1 MAAKRLPDNFMTLE
15 NESDMEDD
23 EDLDVYED
31 DGDDEDDIEFVEED
45 DQGPRPKQQ
54 DTSFVDFVNP
64 VKTVPVGKQQPFA
77 AAQPQPPVQQQQ
89 TFNNFGDF
97 GGMMHEAEEIP
108 MAPQVQPSEGYASI
122 EDEKTDLLIKLDRL
136 KRKGLTSKTFDVHAD
151 ILELRS
157 EVARIRSEAEL
168 ENSIQF
174 SQRMLVAAV
183 SLIEWGNKK
192 YDPFDLYLDGWSMS
206 IADNINSFDSVL
218 EKLYFKYRNK
228 INMPPEMEL
237 MMSLAGSAFMFH
249 MSNSM
254 FKKIMPNAQK
264 PNPDVLRSMMSAF
277 SGAASGLS
285 APSPPPQAPPPPS
298 QTTPSSQ
305 KVPPPQTSSSAPSQ
319 DQSGPAPYQMKGP
332 GLDLGPMMSLVG
344 SMGLPSDFMKPPEV
358 TREINNNRPPPPP
371 PNPIPGPA
379 SAAVPLPP
387 PPQVQNP
394 PVAPKKSPLDE
405 RIAEDRL
412 SDIISEDLESITGL
426 SDMSSVSGGSSVRK
440 VDFKPSAAAAGK
452 KRGRKPAALPSGKV
466 MLI

>member
-1 MAAKRLPDNFMTLE
+1 MVLE

-23 EDLDVYED
+23 EDLDIYED
-31 DGDDEDDIEFVEED
+31 DEDDEDIEFVED
-45 DQGPRPKQQ
+45 DGQ
-54 DTSFVDFVNP
+54 DIAGKMGAADNSFVDFVNP
-64 VKTVPVGKQQPFA
+64 VKTVPVGKQQPLA
-77 AAQPQPPVQQQQ
+77 AAPQAQQPAFVLPQQQP
-89 TFNNFGDF
+89 FGGDF
-97 GGMMHEAEEIP
+97 GGMMMQEPEET
-108 MAPQVQPSEGYASI
+108 MAPPVLPSEGYATI
-122 EDEKTDLLIKLDRL
+122 EDEKTDLLIKLDRM
-136 KRKGLTSKTFDVHAD
+136 KRKGLTAKTFDVHGD
-151 ILELRS
+151 IIELRS

-206 IADNINSFDSVL
+206 IADNVNSFDSVL

-228 INMPPEMEL
+228 IAMPPEMEL

-249 MSNSM
+249 MTNSM

-264 PNPDVLRSMMSAF
+264 PNPDMLRSMMSAF
-277 SGAASGLS
+277 AGGPKST
-285 APSPPPQAPPPPS
+285 APPPATMP
-298 QTTPSSQ
+298 Q
-305 KVPPPQTSSSAPSQ
+305 PPFPSAPPVAKDIASNKPQ
-319 DQSGPAPYQMKGP
+319 EQAKSEPAPYQMKGP

-358 TREINNNRPPPPP
+358 TRPIVESRPPPPP
-371 PNPIPGPA
+371 PMIQQQ
-379 SAAVPLPP
+379 PP
-387 PPQVQNP
+387 PPP
-394 PVAPKKSPLDE
+394 PAFPVAPTTVLDA

-426 SDMSSVSGGSSVRK
+426 SDMSSVSSGSKSSVRK
-440 VDFKPSAAAAGK
+440 VDLKGTSTAK
-452 KRGRKPAALPSGKV
+452 KRGRKAAPVVGKV

>member
-1 MAAKRLPDNFMTLE
+1 MAAKRLPNNDLILE

-31 DGDDEDDIEFVEED
+31 DDFDDEDDIEFVED
-45 DQGPRPKQQ
+45 DGAAPPTGKRPA
-54 DTSFVDFVNP
+54 DNSFVDFVNP
-64 VKTVPVGKQQPFA
+64 VKTVPLNATTQPQQPA
-77 AAQPQPPVQQQQ
+77 VTVQQQQ
-89 TFNNFGDF
+89 QPFNNFGNF
-97 GGMMHEAEEIP
+97 GSMMQQEDEPEEIHV
-108 MAPQVQPSEGYASI
+108 PQVQPSEGYATI

-136 KRKGLTSKTFDVHAD
+136 KKRGLTSKTFDVHVD

-157 EVARIRSEAEL
+157 EAARIRSEAEL

-174 SQRMLVAAV
+174 SQRMLIAAV

-206 IADNINSFDSVL
+206 IADNVNSFDSVL

-228 INMPPEMEL
+228 VNMPPEMEL

-249 MSNSM
+249 MTNSM

-264 PNPDVLRSMMSAF
+264 PNSDMLRSMMSAF
-277 SGAASGLS
+277 SGGGAASS
-285 APSPPPQAPPPPS
+285 APAAPVVAPQAPAPPPPAPTVAS
-298 QTTPSSQ
+298 PKPEPPS
-305 KVPPPQTSSSAPSQ
+305 P
-319 DQSGPAPYQMKGP
+319 PAPYQMKGP

-358 TREINNNRPPPPP
+358 TRPVQTAPKPQM
-371 PNPIPGPA
+371 NPIPGP
-379 SAAVPLPP
+379 SAAMMVAPP
-387 PPQVQNP
+387 PAPSMP
-394 PVAPKKSPLDE
+394 PRQSPLDA

-426 SDMSSVSGGSSVRK
+426 SDMSSVSSSGGSVRK
-440 VDFKPSAAAAGK
+440 VDLKAPAASAK
-452 KRGRKPAALPSGKV
+452 KRGRKPAPLTGKV